1 MTTSRSASIAE
12 VLEGL
17 PKVLKPERRPRLK
30 AKPKALSPAD
40 LQKAYSAALIK
51 QSRAWPRKLNQ
62 DETLVALQRKWHL
75 VYSNGVPSDLEVLKR
90 VVPSGLKER
99 EIRAFMLGAFEEAKM
114 AFLTILNTSWTKADL
129 ERRVQEAGVPN
140 ALRVFDKGTRK
151 SLEGAIRFLTD

>member
-30 AKPKALSPAD
+30 AKPKAMPPAD
-40 LQKAYSAALIK
+40 LQKAYMQALEAQAK
-51 QSRAWPRKLNQ
+51 RKPRRLNL

-75 VYSNGVPSDLEVLKR
+75 VYSNGVPDDLETLRR
-90 VVPSGLKER
+90 VMPSGLTKMER
-99 EIRAFMLGAFEEAKM
+99 RSFLIGSLEEAKM

-129 ERRVQEAGVPN
+129 ERQVQEAGVPN